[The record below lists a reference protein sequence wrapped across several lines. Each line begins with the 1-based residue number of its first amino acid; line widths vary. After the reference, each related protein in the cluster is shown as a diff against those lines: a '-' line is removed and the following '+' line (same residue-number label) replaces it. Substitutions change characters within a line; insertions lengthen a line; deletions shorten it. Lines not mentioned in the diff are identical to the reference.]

1 MVRWGVGGV
10 GAVIESE
17 AIDAAMHC
25 WFLCDK

>member
-1 MVRWGVGGV
+1 MVRWGVGG